1 MVAGEPIVEFNAMAV
16 AIDLGYKQ
24 YSIALQE
31 WVKDESFE
39 VRMKGYPQEVTDA
52 LKAGKE
58 WVQLNPMRTFV
69 IQDIK
74 EDWLRYAIPMIAA
87 ALLALQKKGTISN
100 YENSTLNMMVHSF
113 LHVQYGDTTKNADL
127 LPNKNELQSLNN
139 LFKSAMAKNGTGI
152 ATTNAFAKAQF
163 VQPDL
168 NDLFDNDL
176 YSDVNNEILS
186 AGGISGIIVNGLA
199 QDGSSFASAQVSM
212 QTAAL
217 RIKQARDNFCELM
230 NKINVRINGGIL
242 PRSKDE
248 NVPKFTFPPV
258 DLTGSGK
265 LYEACVELWKQG
277 VLSTKTMMDIHGFDM
292 KQEYDRRK
300 NEDETGI
307 TDTLLPRENKDENDT
322 TGNGDGKVGRPS
334 MDDTERQ
341 SDPADSLTGK
351 QPKPSSPDGSL

>member
-1 MVAGEPIVEFNAMAV
+1 MMAGEPIVEFNAMQV
-16 AIDLGYKQ
+16 AIDLGYRQ
-24 YSIALQE
+24 YFDSLRE
-31 WVKDESFE
+31 WVQDEKFE
-39 VRMKGYPQEVTDA
+39 VRMKGYPPEVTTA
-52 LKAGKE
+52 LKDGRE

-69 IQDIK
+69 LQDIK

-87 ALLALQKKGTISN
+87 ALIALQKKAMISN

-113 LHVQYGDTTKNADL
+113 LHVQYGDPSKNADFM
-127 LPNKNELQSLNN
+127 PNENELQALNR
-139 LFKSAMAKNGTGI
+139 LFKGAMGKNGTGI
-152 ATTNAFAKAQF
+152 ATTNIFAKAQF
-163 VQPDL
+163 IQPDI

-199 QDGSSFASAQVSM
+199 EDGSSFASAQVSM

-230 NKINVRINGGIL
+230 NKINTRLNGGIL

-248 NVPKFTFPPV
+248 NVPTFEFPPV

-265 LYEACVELWKQG
+265 FYEQCLELWEKG
-277 VLSTKTMMDIHGFDM
+277 VLSTKTMMTHRVYDM
-292 KQEYDRRK
+292 DQEVKRRK
-300 NEDETGI
+300 IEDVTGI
-307 TDTLLPRENKDENDT
+307 TQTLLPRKRDDSEEEPSNGNKI
-322 TGNGDGKVGRPS
+322 GRPTL
-334 MDDTERQ
+334 DDNERQ
-341 SDPADSLTGK
+341 SDPADALTGK